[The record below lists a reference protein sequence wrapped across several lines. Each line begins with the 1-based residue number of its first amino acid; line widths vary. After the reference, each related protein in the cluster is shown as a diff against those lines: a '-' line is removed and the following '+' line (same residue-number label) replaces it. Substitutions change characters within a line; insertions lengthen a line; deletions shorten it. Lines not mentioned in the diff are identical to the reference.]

1 MSESELGVTLHLV
14 TAGTA
19 YLLEHVDE
27 DVFDNPL
34 DPELLTRFLANPMNQ
49 LVVGLVE
56 DATDAAGDGTV
67 IAMASAISYVHPD
80 KPLQLFVNEVGVAD
94 AYRRQ
99 GIGRGLVDLLLARGE
114 RIGCTEAWVATEVS
128 NAAAR
133 ALYTSTGGVEDEEL
147 AVVYTYELSPE
158 G

>member
-1 MSESELGVTLHLV
+1 MCPMEASHVTLHVV
-14 TAGTA
+14 TAENA
-19 YLLEHVDE
+19 HLLDRVAPG
-27 DVFDNPL
+27 VL
-34 DPELLTRFLANPMNQ
+34 DHEVRPELLSEFLANPMNHIVVAVSGGT
-49 LVVGLVE
+49 VVGM
-56 DATDAAGDGTV
+56 ATG
-67 IAMASAISYVHPD
+67 ISYVHPD

-133 ALYTSTGGVEDEEL
+133 ALYTSTGGVEDEER

>member
-1 MSESELGVTLHLV
+1 VCPMEASHVTLHVV
-14 TAGTA
+14 TAENA
-19 YLLEHVDE
+19 HLLDRVAPG
-27 DVFDNPL
+27 VFDHEVR
-34 DPELLTRFLANPMNQ
+34 PELLSEFLANPMNHIVVAVSGGT
-49 LVVGLVE
+49 VVGM
-56 DATDAAGDGTV
+56 ATG
-67 IAMASAISYVHPD
+67 ISYVHPD

>member
-1 MSESELGVTLHLV
+1 MCPMEASHVTLHVV
-14 TAGTA
+14 TAENA
-19 YLLEHVDE
+19 HLLDRVAPG
-27 DVFDNPL
+27 VFDHEVR
-34 DPELLTRFLANPMNQ
+34 PELLSEFLANPMNHIVVAVSGGT
-49 LVVGLVE
+49 VVGM
-56 DATDAAGDGTV
+56 ATG
-67 IAMASAISYVHPD
+67 ISYVHPD

-99 GIGRGLVDLLLARGE
+99 GIGRSLVDLLLARGE

-133 ALYTSTGGVEDEEL
+133 ALYTSTGGVEDEER

>member
-1 MSESELGVTLHLV
+1 MCPMEASHVTLHVV
-14 TAGTA
+14 TAENA
-19 YLLEHVDE
+19 HLLDRVAPG
-27 DVFDNPL
+27 VFDHEVR
-34 DPELLTRFLANPMNQ
+34 PELLSEFLANPMNHIVVAVSGGT
-49 LVVGLVE
+49 VVGM
-56 DATDAAGDGTV
+56 ATG
-67 IAMASAISYVHPD
+67 ISYVHPD

-99 GIGRGLVDLLLARGE
+99 GIGRGLVALLLARGE

>member
-1 MSESELGVTLHLV
+1 MEASHVTLHVV
-14 TAGTA
+14 TAENA
-19 YLLEHVDE
+19 HLLDRVAPG
-27 DVFDNPL
+27 VL
-34 DPELLTRFLANPMNQ
+34 DHEVRPELLSEFLANPMNHIVVAVSGGT
-49 LVVGLVE
+49 VVGM
-56 DATDAAGDGTV
+56 ATG
-67 IAMASAISYVHPD
+67 ISYVHPD

-133 ALYTSTGGVEDEEL
+133 ALYTSTGGVEDEER